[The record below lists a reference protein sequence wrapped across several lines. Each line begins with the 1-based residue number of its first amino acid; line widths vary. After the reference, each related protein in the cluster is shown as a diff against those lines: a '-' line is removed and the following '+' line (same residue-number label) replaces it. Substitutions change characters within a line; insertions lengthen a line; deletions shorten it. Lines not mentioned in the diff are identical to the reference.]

1 MLEQQTGNLR
11 FEREKYPRG
20 RSKVYD
26 TELGRVDARKRGAR
40 THVSSVPGYLAY
52 ERMGGGSMTN
62 CERWL
67 GACRGTTSG

>member
-26 TELGRVDARKRGAR
+26 IELGRVDARKQGAQTCLR
-40 THVSSVPGYLAY
+40 CVWILGIR
-52 ERMGGGSMTN
+52 EDRWGSMTS

-67 GACRGTTSG
+67 GARRGTTNG